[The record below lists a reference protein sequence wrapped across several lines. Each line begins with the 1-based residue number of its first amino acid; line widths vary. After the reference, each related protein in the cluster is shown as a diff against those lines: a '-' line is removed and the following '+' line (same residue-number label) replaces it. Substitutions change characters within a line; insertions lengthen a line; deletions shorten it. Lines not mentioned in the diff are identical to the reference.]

1 MKIINDKILLNK
13 LIEKNKITS
22 YFNTKNLE
30 FSLYSYEKGEL
41 IAQADKKI
49 SDIIFLVE
57 GAVTI
62 YVIRDDGTQY
72 TIAENKDFIILGD
85 VEFITDIPSPFF
97 IEVVKPLKVI
107 ALSIEKNKDSL
118 KKDVIFLN
126 FLLQVFSEKMR
137 WLVNTESYSINLE
150 DKVVRYIKNYCPNNI
165 LINIEKTANLLHC
178 SRRQLQRVLKK
189 LIDNN
194 TLQKI
199 KKGVYKLN

>member
-1 MKIINDKILLNK
+1 MKILNDKLLLNK

-22 YFNTKNLE
+22 YFDTKNLE

-107 ALSIEKNKDSL
+107 ALPIEKNKSIL

-150 DKVVRYIKNYCPNNI
+150 DKVIRYIKNYCPNGI
-165 LINIEKTANLLHC
+165 LTNIEKTANLLHC
-178 SRRQLQRVLKK
+178 SRRQLQRILKK
-189 LIDNN
+189 LVDNN
-194 TLQKI
+194 ILQKI